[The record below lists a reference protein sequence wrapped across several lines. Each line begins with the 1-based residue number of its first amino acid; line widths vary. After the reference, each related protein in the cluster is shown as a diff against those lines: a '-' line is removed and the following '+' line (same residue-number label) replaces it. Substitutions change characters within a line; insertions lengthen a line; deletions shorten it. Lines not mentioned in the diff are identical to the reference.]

1 MIEGKNGSS
10 GYTKP
15 APFVAYIAND
25 ALAGIRTAQAEK
37 IASTDDQAKAVLR
50 ICEQKE
56 EFSALVADG
65 GKEVSEALQSLA
77 DMRLFCLAEV
87 AGAREK
93 QEAAPS

>member
-1 MIEGKNGSS
+1 MMRSLTYGQPKQ
-10 GYTKP
+10 KK
-15 APFVAYIAND
+15 
-25 ALAGIRTAQAEK
+25 LLQ
-37 IASTDDQAKAVLR
+37 DDQAKAVLR

-65 GKEVSEALQSLA
+65 GREVSEALQSLA

>member
-1 MIEGKNGSS
+1 MA
-10 GYTKP
+10 P
-15 APFVAYIAND
+15 ADTPSQRRLWHISPMMRSLTYGQPKQKK
-25 ALAGIRTAQAEK
+25 LLQ
-37 IASTDDQAKAVLR
+37 DDQAKAVLR